1 MSERITAVLDQI
13 EAEAEAAAPDGR
25 TALELLQAIYRDKRN
40 PVHLRM
46 RAASVAIP
54 FEQPKLAV
62 TTNINAGDLGDLLDR
77 AINRSLNGPPKLING
92 TLVQP
97 TNDDPKE
104 NDQ

>member
-46 RAASVAIP
+46 RGPASLFHLNSQSSQSPPISTQVISAI
-54 FEQPKLAV
+54 F
-62 TTNINAGDLGDLLDR
+62 
-77 AINRSLNGPPKLING
+77 
-92 TLVQP
+92 
-97 TNDDPKE
+97 
-104 NDQ
+104 

>member
-40 PVHLRM
+40 PLHMRM
-46 RAASVAIP
+46 RAASTAIP
-54 FEQPKLAV
+54 FETPKLAV
-62 TTNINAGDLGDLLDR
+62 TTQLNAGDLGDLLDR

-92 TLVQP
+92 TLVQTTP
-97 TNDDPKE
+97 KAEDDE
-104 NDQ
+104 G